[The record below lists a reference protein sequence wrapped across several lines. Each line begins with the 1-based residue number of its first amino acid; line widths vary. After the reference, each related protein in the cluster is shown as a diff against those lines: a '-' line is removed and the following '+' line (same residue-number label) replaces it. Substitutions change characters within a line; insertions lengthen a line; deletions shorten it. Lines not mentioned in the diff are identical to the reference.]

1 MRRPVLFL
9 TVLLLCSTC
18 LNIVLA
24 RKINGLNTGIAYLKA
39 ELSSVRGL
47 KAGDYAPAIK
57 GTDLDGKT
65 ASIEFIGSG
74 NPSVLYIFTPECS
87 WCKKNLEST
96 RTLIDQTRDT
106 HRFIGLSLS
115 SSGLKDYVIQNQIHF
130 PVYSANAETALAY
143 NGGTPRTLVVS
154 TNGVI
159 LKSWFGA
166 YRGNVQREVEAYFG
180 IRLPVIDELQPERVE
195 GSERECEGCDP
206 DPNQYPR

>member
-1 MRRPVLFL
+1 MKRPVLFL
-9 TVLLLCSTC
+9 IVLLLCSTC

-39 ELSSVRGL
+39 ELSSARGL
-47 KAGDYAPAIK
+47 KAGDNAPPIRA
-57 GTDLDGKT
+57 TDPDGQT

-74 NPSVLYIFTPECS
+74 NPSVLYIFTPECA
-87 WCKKNLEST
+87 WCKENLEST

-115 SSGLKDYVIQNQIHF
+115 LGGLKGYVIQNQIDF
-130 PVYSANAETALAY
+130 PVYSANGETALAY

-154 TNGVI
+154 GNGVI

-166 YRGNVQREVEAYFG
+166 YRGEVQREIEAYFG
-180 IRLPVIDELQPERVE
+180 IRLPVVDELQPQRVE

-206 DPNQYPR
+206 DPNQ